1 MEAKCEGANK
11 LLPVRPVSR
20 CGWLEPRPR
29 LARNPWRRFL
39 IDGRD
44 MKVHICWRLNGY
56 QPFPV
61 WLARAHSGGKQMEA
75 KCAGPNR
82 GLSVWLGPPYSVC
95 PVLFALIS
103 SHSSFGPCQFAFPP
117 VRLTR
122 TSFVSHSTS
131 PASFLIDGCDMKVH
145 ICRRSY
151 APPHERISAVSGP
164 DSPGAH

>member
-1 MEAKCEGANK
+1 MRGGEQALASSPF
-11 LLPVRPVSR
+11 LPVRVARTSSASR
-20 CGWLEPRPR
+20 SKS
-29 LARNPWRRFL
+29 LASFL

-44 MKVHICWRLNGY
+44 MKVHFCWRLSGY
-56 QPFPV
+56 RPFPV

-82 GLSVWLGPPYSVC
+82 ELSVWHGPPYSVC

-103 SHSSFGPCQFAFPP
+103 SLSSFGPCQFALSP
-117 VRLTR
+117 VRLAR
-122 TSFVSHSTS
+122 SSFVSHSTS

-151 APPHERISAVSGP
+151 APPTQTDSGRFWT
-164 DSPGAH
+164 S